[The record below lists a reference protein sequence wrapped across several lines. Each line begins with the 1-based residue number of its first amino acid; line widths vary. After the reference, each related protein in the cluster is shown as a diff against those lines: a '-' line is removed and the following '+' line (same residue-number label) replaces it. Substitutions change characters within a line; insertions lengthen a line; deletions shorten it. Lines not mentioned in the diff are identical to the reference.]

1 METLHSFFWAAESS
15 IKTGLAFRKSKKVWK
30 FPLVIFFHL
39 QVGKEKQ
46 VPHIW
51 RRSKSTWFAN
61 RFLPTFFHS
70 NVISSFILD
79 LSPNITICFTLS
91 QVTSAQ
97 DLGVLQGECDRQ
109 RDDGRTSHIMV
120 RTWARDIGMVRAMKR
135 DIVLWWEQ
143 RTRRDRVEVH
153 EMSSDTVDQT
163 GQKRF
168 EQIFSIQKKWCCW
181 IKLSKSKTVWLTFL
195 SIHSIV

>member
-1 METLHSFFWAAESS
+1 MENLHSFFWAAESS

-46 VPHIW
+46 VPRIW

-79 LSPNITICFTLS
+79 LSPNITICFTFS
-91 QVTSAQ
+91 QVISAHG
-97 DLGVLQGECDRQ
+97 LGVLQGVCDRQ
-109 RDDGRTSHIMV
+109 RDDDGRTSHITV
-120 RTWARDIGMVRAMKR
+120 RTLGRRHRYGEGNEEETSSYGESNEQEDNNQEFIKWAVIQLIKQDKGGLKNIQYS
-135 DIVLWWEQ
+135 E
-143 RTRRDRVEVH
+143 
-153 EMSSDTVDQT
+153 EMMLLN
-163 GQKRF
+163 K
-168 EQIFSIQKKWCCW
+168 II
-181 IKLSKSKTVWLTFL
+181 
-195 SIHSIV
+195 